1 MSASNHKHLEVK
13 PTRRRKTATIEN
25 PQTSDMRG
33 KLLEAAKTTFAK
45 RGYVGASLRDLAEQA
60 GVTGAAVYYHF
71 AKKEDLLREI
81 VFEGLERLSQN
92 VVGALAQSAGPE
104 KSLEAVISAHLWY
117 NVDFS
122 REAKII
128 IEESRFLNAVDY
140 AAVRE
145 KQKAILNAYRVCIG
159 QFISSGRIPPVD
171 PTITA
176 FNVIS
181 VILGW
186 YRWYRED
193 GSMSKEDAF
202 KFTLSL
208 LMSAVM
214 NVKPSNADGVSAI
227 R

>member
-1 MSASNHKHLEVK
+1 MSAPKHQELEAK
-13 PTRRRKTATIEN
+13 QARRRKTSATEKL
-25 PQTSDMRG
+25 QTSDMRET
-33 KLLEAAKTTFAK
+33 LLENAKTTFAE
-45 RGYVGASLRDLAEQA
+45 RGYIGASLRDLAEQA

-81 VFEGLERLSQN
+81 VFEGLERLSQS
-92 VVGALAQSAGPE
+92 VVGALAQSVGPE
-104 KSLEAVISAHLWY
+104 KSLEAVISAHLRY
-117 NVDFS
+117 NVDFPK
-122 REAKII
+122 EAKII

-145 KQKAILNAYRVCIG
+145 KQKAILNVYRACID
-159 QFISSGRIPPVD
+159 QLISSGRIPAVD

-186 YRWYRED
+186 YRWYREE
-193 GSMSKEDAF
+193 GPMSKEEAF

-214 NVKPSNADGVSAI
+214 NVKPSNRDGVSAI